1 MPRRRPGDGPPKTCK
16 RAEAARKRNATG
28 DLRRGRTKCS
38 KEQVVEALEK
48 SKGLM
53 YIACKQLNI
62 AFQTLGSYVDKWN
75 LRPLIDELRGRRVDD
90 AELKLDRAVRQ
101 GEDWAVKYTL
111 STLGQDRGFIPL
123 TKKLIG
129 QDPNNP
135 LPQGQRV
142 DMEKVLS
149 RLPVEMVRALL
160 DAMKA
165 VQEEQKALPRPVT
178 VQALPAPEMTAA
190 QGVPVGEDEGG
201 EEAE

>member
-165 VQEEQKALPRPVT
+165 VQEEQKALPQPTV

-190 QGVPVGEDEGG
+190 QGVTAVENGG
-201 EEAE
+201 DEEAE

>member
-165 VQEEQKALPRPVT
+165 VQEEQKALPQPTV

-190 QGVPVGEDEGG
+190 QGVPTAENEGG